1 MGCQKS
7 RKLRLSTHMLVKYS
21 YADLS
26 TFRWIM
32 TGIIAGVVYAFLVA
46 TVLSYTTALP
56 WPEWY
61 QVLFESQA
69 QLGLFIWNVVVL
81 FVPALLIALL
91 VGLVVTRI
99 TPNRASAAS
108 LVGAVVCLGY
118 VIQSGTGLE
127 GLDIW
132 SVIVVAWLPIA
143 VLAQRLHNK
152 SFNTDASDA
161 GAG

>member
-1 MGCQKS
+1 M
-7 RKLRLSTHMLVKYS
+7 
-21 YADLS
+21 
-26 TFRWIM
+26 
-32 TGIIAGVVYAFLVA
+32 
-46 TVLSYTTALP
+46 
-56 WPEWY
+56 
-61 QVLFESQA
+61 LFESRA
-69 QLGLFIWNVVVL
+69 QLSLFIWNVVVL

-91 VGLVVTRI
+91 VGLVVTWI
-99 TPNRASAAS
+99 TPNRAFAAS
-108 LVGAVVCLGY
+108 LVGAFVCLGY